1 MIQNPI
7 MNAGIP
13 APRQKTAPLR
23 TPPKN
28 SGNSSPEPA
37 GSNLPQ
43 IVEPSPVSI
52 SILLVDDEPALL
64 DIGTLYLERVGGIS
78 VTTAGSAA
86 EALDLLQRT
95 TFDSIVSDYQMPGM
109 DGIAFLQEVRS
120 TMRMLPFILFTG
132 KGREDVVIEALN
144 SGADFYLQ
152 KGGDVRSQYAELAH
166 KVKRAV
172 EKHRAESA
180 LKRKHAILRA
190 ILSASPYGIAYVR
203 NRTFQWVNDSL
214 AAMLGYQRDELKGLH
229 LKNLYENPQTYEE
242 IGRRIQQDLKT
253 TGKARIITR
262 FRHCQGFS
270 IDTEI
275 HISPLDAGNLHF
287 GHMILMSD
295 ISQKIS
301 VVQGVKNPRGIPHLE
316 LTPVIEVDQMGKI
329 TYYNDAAIDAM
340 VRHGTRGSLEEFF
353 PPDLPEIL
361 ARMDKKDPGSIFRN
375 VMVGAVAYRIHVT
388 LSAKFRIARLSAAPV
403 SIDDHQ

>member
-1 MIQNPI
+1 MVRDTL
-7 MNAGIP
+7 MNTVASAIWQKS
-13 APRQKTAPLR
+13 APSPNL
-23 TPPKN
+23 KN
-28 SGNSSPEPA
+28 SGSKRPEPT
-37 GSNLPQ
+37 GSVSTPA
-43 IVEPSPVSI
+43 IEAAAVSI

-64 DIGTLYLERVGGIS
+64 EIGTLYLERIFGIS
-78 VTTAGSAA
+78 VTSANSAA
-86 EALDLLQRT
+86 EALDLLQRR
-95 TFDSIVSDYQMPGM
+95 TFDAIVSDYQMPEM

-120 TMRMLPFILFTG
+120 GMRTLPFILFTG

-152 KGGDVRSQYAELAH
+152 KGGDVRSQYAELSH

-172 EKHRAESA
+172 EKRRAESA

-190 ILSASPYGIAYVR
+190 ILSASPHGIAYVR

-214 AAMLGYQRDELKGLH
+214 AAMLGYRRDELKGVH
-229 LKNLYENPQTYEE
+229 LKNLYENPRTYEE

-287 GHMILMSD
+287 GHMIFMSD
-295 ISQKIS
+295 ISQKVS
-301 VVQGVKNPRGIPHLE
+301 AVQGVKNPSGIPHLE
-316 LTPVIEVDQMGKI
+316 LTPVIEVDQNGKI

-340 VRHGTRGSLEEFF
+340 VRHGNRGSLEEFF
-353 PPDLPEIL
+353 PPDLHEIL
-361 ARMDKKDPGSIFRN
+361 AWMDKKDTGSIFRD
-375 VMVGAVAYRIHVT
+375 VTVGTVAYRIHVT
-388 LSAKFRIARLSAAPV
+388 LSAKFRIARLSAVPKNG
-403 SIDDHQ
+403 SDHR